1 MKHPNMSR
9 FKAAFALDRLSARV
23 QSDVLADG
31 SLAAR
36 FSFELKHP
44 VRLAEDLVFPREE
57 LFAAFRVAADNGEAH
72 LLAKDNAAGRVTIS
86 GDHAAT
92 VEFGDRRW
100 RFENAALLASST
112 TQREQVLEILL
123 SRHSLSPR
131 IIEELR
137 SIVRKHDFS
146 DDDFFQAVT
155 LLTSSPESFTDRLL
169 SRVDVRQVGKADLLP
184 EDDRHWDHLTGP
196 VLSSR
201 NLTEYLANELDEV
214 RRSRFAADPQRAFDL
229 ASLGY
234 AAALL
239 VPLDIAR
246 RIETGVLH
254 TMIEQGLEHDDHFA
268 LIGLFEIC
276 ADALVRD
283 ARFER
288 LGERVLERLCG
299 DMERLKSSCG
309 MFAAGFVLATA
320 HLSEHEMLRSRPV
333 FWRRLAAASHASLI
347 VRTCGVT
354 PIKQDELV
362 SWALWLSGTA
372 YFASVLADM
381 HAEPRW
387 RPEWLFPNFLI
398 ADCFGRARNA
408 VALLGKDR
416 TPESWTT
423 RLDAAHA
430 WIDEQK
436 IGPASTFP
444 AVLEGAPRPPQ
455 ANLAQSGL
463 LTEAYESFFSDLTLD
478 HFLFMAHIVYS
489 FGTPP
494 EMTPRIRKILE
505 IIRADSRD
513 IANPPLDSAVALA
526 ANIAVQLQDAELA
539 NDVADLCVE
548 KSATNADRAAV
559 YECVF
564 RLLECSQADTDTER
578 SKTSLARWLESLA
591 FRIPVEVG
599 LDLAEAI
606 AILTRVQPELTSLLS
621 RAAAAARLG
630 AARLPTA

>member
-9 FKAAFALDRLSARV
+9 IKAAFALDRLSARV
-23 QSDVLADG
+23 QSDALADG

-155 LLTSSPESFTDRLL
+155 LLTSSPESFADRLL

-246 RIETGVLH
+246 HIETGVLD

-288 LGERVLERLCG
+288 LGERVLERLFG
-299 DMERLKSSCG
+299 NMERLKSSCG

-320 HLSEHEMLRSRPV
+320 HLSEHEKLRSRPV

-362 SWALWLSGTA
+362 SWALWL
-372 YFASVLADM
+372 
-381 HAEPRW
+381 
-387 RPEWLFPNFLI
+387 
-398 ADCFGRARNA
+398 
-408 VALLGKDR
+408 
-416 TPESWTT
+416 
-423 RLDAAHA
+423 
-430 WIDEQK
+430 
-436 IGPASTFP
+436 
-444 AVLEGAPRPPQ
+444 
-455 ANLAQSGL
+455 
-463 LTEAYESFFSDLTLD
+463 
-478 HFLFMAHIVYS
+478 
-489 FGTPP
+489 
-494 EMTPRIRKILE
+494 
-505 IIRADSRD
+505 
-513 IANPPLDSAVALA
+513 
-526 ANIAVQLQDAELA
+526 
-539 NDVADLCVE
+539 
-548 KSATNADRAAV
+548 
-559 YECVF
+559 
-564 RLLECSQADTDTER
+564 
-578 SKTSLARWLESLA
+578 
-591 FRIPVEVG
+591 
-599 LDLAEAI
+599 
-606 AILTRVQPELTSLLS
+606 
-621 RAAAAARLG
+621 
-630 AARLPTA
+630 